1 LIEST
6 QAALQKNI
14 DTNSEDI
21 DTLEKAIG
29 DINKS
34 IEKLNNDLINID
46 IAPKIIAW
54 LKDNL
59 SDTI

>member
-14 DTNSEDI
+14 DINSEDI
-21 DTLEKAIG
+21 DALEKTIG

-46 IAPKIIAW
+46 IAPKITDW
-54 LKDNL
+54 LKNNL